1 MNCRLTI
8 LEEVHSIPRGVT
20 QGDQG
25 RVQAEREELG
35 HVFLSGSMGGVLWGS
50 LAKAQS
56 IQTKVSRVLVSSAEV
71 LSKGHIRGKTLDV
84 GATVDHKAW

>member
-1 MNCRLTI
+1 
-8 LEEVHSIPRGVT
+8 
-20 QGDQG
+20 
-25 RVQAEREELG
+25 
-35 HVFLSGSMGGVLWGS
+35 MGGVLWGS

-84 GATVDHKAW
+84 RATVDHKAW